1 MAWLRARLA
10 VLLLAATGIAVL
22 ATGIALHIYSFLP
35 GIGAVL
41 ILGAAGAAI
50 RSRQPARP
58 GAEASPRVR
67 ARAHRE
73 KRERTALPFLGWYG
87 ALALGLAGAALLAC
101 GIAFGIYS
109 FVPGIGAVLIL
120 GAAGAALRKK
130 RAR

>member
-41 ILGAAGAAI
+41 ILGAAGAA
-50 RSRQPARP
+50 
-58 GAEASPRVR
+58 
-67 ARAHRE
+67 
-73 KRERTALPFLGWYG
+73 
-87 ALALGLAGAALLAC
+87 
-101 GIAFGIYS
+101 
-109 FVPGIGAVLIL
+109 
-120 GAAGAALRKK
+120 LRKK